1 MKRAI
6 LGRLLA
12 LTLGLCLMRPSH
24 ADLLIGQSSPLTGVA
39 AETGKGLALGAK
51 VYFDYL
57 NAQGGINGQKI
68 HHLLRDDQYQVS
80 NTIANANQL
89 IDKDNALALVNFY
102 GTGNISELLQQ
113 KTLERAGIPL
123 VGVYTGALATREPFT
138 PLIYHTRAGYHDE
151 VDKITRMLA
160 EMGLTDFAV
169 LYQADPFGEAGL
181 AAARKSAEKYRMKLV
196 GAASYP
202 KLTTDV
208 RAAAETLAR
217 INPSAVIMISI
228 TKPTAA
234 FVQTFR
240 ALGGTSQLFNISVA
254 NYDELVRLDG
264 KDAVHGIGI
273 SQVFPSPHAT
283 RLKLI
288 RQYQELLKKYAP
300 QAQPSYASLEGFINA
315 KVLAEAI
322 RRAGADPSRAQVV
335 RALDGMSNFDL
346 GDVNISFSKT
356 NHQGSRFV
364 ELTMIGQSGELAR

>member
-1 MKRAI
+1 MKQAI
-6 LGRLLA
+6 FGRLLT
-12 LTLGLCLMRPSH
+12 LMLGLCLLQPSH
-24 ADLLIGQSSPLTGVA
+24 AELLIGQSSPLTGVA

-51 VYFDYL
+51 VYFDSL
-57 NAQGGINGQKI
+57 NAQGGINGRKI
-68 HHLLRDDQYQVS
+68 RHLLRDDQYQVS
-80 NTIANANQL
+80 STIANANEL

-102 GTGNISELLQQ
+102 GTGNIGELLQQ

-181 AAARKSAEKYRMKLV
+181 VAARKSAEKYRMKLV

-208 RAAAETLAR
+208 RVAAETLAR
-217 INPSAVIMISI
+217 LNPSAVIMISI
-228 TKPTAA
+228 TKPTAV

-322 RRAGADPSRAQVV
+322 RRAGADPSRAQVA
-335 RALDGMSNFDL
+335 RALDGMNNFDL
-346 GDVNISFSKT
+346 GDVSISFSKT

>member
-1 MKRAI
+1 MKQAI
-6 LGRLLA
+6 FGRLLT
-12 LTLGLCLMRPSH
+12 LMLGLCLLQPSH
-24 ADLLIGQSSPLTGVA
+24 AELLIGQSSPLTGVA

-51 VYFDYL
+51 VYFDSL
-57 NAQGGINGQKI
+57 NAQGGINGRKI
-68 HHLLRDDQYQVS
+68 RHLLRDDQYQVS
-80 NTIANANQL
+80 STIANANEL

-102 GTGNISELLQQ
+102 GTGNIGELLQQ

-123 VGVYTGALATREPFT
+123 VGVDTGALATREPFT

-181 AAARKSAEKYRMKLV
+181 VAARKSAEKYRMKLV

-217 INPSAVIMISI
+217 LNPSAVIMISI

-273 SQVFPSPHAT
+273 SQVFPSPYAT

-322 RRAGADPSRAQVV
+322 RRAGADPSRAQVA
-335 RALDGMSNFDL
+335 RALDGMNNFDL
-346 GDVNISFSKT
+346 GDVSISFSKT

>member
-1 MKRAI
+1 MKQAI
-6 LGRLLA
+6 FGRLLT
-12 LTLGLCLMRPSH
+12 LMLGLCLLQPSH
-24 ADLLIGQSSPLTGVA
+24 AELLIGQSSPLTGVA

-51 VYFDYL
+51 VYFDSL
-57 NAQGGINGQKI
+57 NAQGGINGRKI
-68 HHLLRDDQYQVS
+68 RHLLRDDQYQVS
-80 NTIANANQL
+80 STIANANEL

-102 GTGNISELLQQ
+102 GTGNIGELLQQ

-181 AAARKSAEKYRMKLV
+181 VAARKSAEKYRMKLV

-217 INPSAVIMISI
+217 LNPSAVIMISI

-322 RRAGADPSRAQVV
+322 RRAGADPSRAQVA
-335 RALDGMSNFDL
+335 RALDGMNNFDL
-346 GDVNISFSKT
+346 GDVSISFSKT